1 MAPFAGYDNMSECK
15 TDHSDKDDPGA
26 YCARVYHEVTG
37 NWPSEKYRKRF
48 ADSAVFPTPLEVAEK
63 AVTVGDVPLGM
74 WKQIPTDDF
83 SLFQKFAEVEDDKRR
98 FKKVIDM
105 VKLSRAE
112 NVSDVISKADNISKV
127 GFDATINN
135 SVGMVLKQDDEFLIW
150 GPASVEVVDKEQD
163 KISIEALDKALPQL
177 LKRSSLSYNHTDQ
190 IVGQILERFETEEP
204 VEVTI
209 DGTTYERSEF
219 PTDVMELDEGHAPA
233 LYVAGEI
240 YDDTNQSQT
249 VREKI
254 EEGVI
259 NSYSISGEALV
270 TQKQVDGNMVYDNI
284 LEMDLSAVTVCEEGM
299 NESSK
304 FARVNGDA
312 EEVVTTED
320 VEKDFEV
327 SPGSVNA
334 TTEEVLAKSM
344 SEKEFNPDEFVK
356 VDSVDGEIA
365 SKSYVNDQF
374 DDVVDKSELEEAIGK
389 TVDAMS
395 DELEGSVV
403 KEEEFEEK
411 AREVVSSV
419 LPKGDL
425 VTRSYIEEVFNE
437 KEDHD
442 DEDKEEYED
451 KEDNGGEAEEMEGE
465 EMEGE
470 EMEGEEEAETE
481 EAEDHGEDKKY
492 SADELQEELPGDVWS
507 VVTEYIPD
515 TKREKSEESEEQP
528 EEITESDLE
537 KAVRTVMSG
546 QQVQSPGTSLEDR
559 ADELDELYK
568 EDGDEVEGS
577 PALDKWS

>member
-1 MAPFAGYDNMSECK
+1 MAPFAGYDNMNECK

-83 SLFQKFAEVEDDKRR
+83 SLLQKFAEVEDDKRR

-105 VKLSRAE
+105 VKLSRTE

-304 FARVNGDA
+304 FARVDGDA

-374 DDVVDKSELEEAIGK
+374 GDVVDKSELEEAIDK
-389 TVDAMS
+389 TVDAIS

-411 AREVVSSV
+411 AREIVNSV

-442 DEDKEEYED
+442 DEDKDYED
-451 KEDNGGEAEEMEGE
+451 KEDDGGEAEEMEGE
-465 EMEGE
+465 EE
-470 EMEGEEEAETE
+470 EDEEHDEEEAEAE
-481 EAEDHGEDKKY
+481 EAEDNGEDKKY

-515 TKREKSEESEEQP
+515 TKREKSEEQP